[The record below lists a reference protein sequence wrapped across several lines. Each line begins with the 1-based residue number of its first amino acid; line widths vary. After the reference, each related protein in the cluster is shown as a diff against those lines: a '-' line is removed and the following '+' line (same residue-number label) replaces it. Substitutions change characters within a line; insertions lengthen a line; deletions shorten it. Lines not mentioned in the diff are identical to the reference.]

1 MAYENGVRNGIVS
14 GSTLENHGYDFVI
27 NVIPV
32 RVRDFTWQ
40 LSLNTSVTRNS
51 VEKNNRVNGLED
63 YYTGSCVVNGRPF
76 STFYSYEFDGLEQE
90 HGQPQFKHMNIEGAE
105 SPKDYLV
112 ESGKFTPDFS
122 GGLNTMFK
130 YKQFSLYALFT
141 VQWGGHGRLP
151 NLYTSNL
158 NPPKPEQNVS
168 KKLMN
173 RWKRPGDKSLIPSLP
188 GTGNELITLPLTA
201 TSPAYRAYIYDMYN
215 YSDVR
220 VANTDFIRCRSISLA
235 YEFDGD
241 WLKQVGINYLQLK
254 ASMTNPFMWVS
265 DSKWDGLDPETGN
278 WPARRVTSLSLQ
290 VMF

>member
-1 MAYENGVRNGIVS
+1 
-14 GSTLENHGYDFVI
+14 
-27 NVIPV
+27 
-32 RVRDFTWQ
+32 
-40 LSLNTSVTRNS
+40 
-51 VEKNNRVNGLED
+51 
-63 YYTGSCVVNGRPF
+63 
-76 STFYSYEFDGLEQE
+76 
-90 HGQPQFKHMNIEGAE
+90 
-105 SPKDYLV
+105 
-112 ESGKFTPDFS
+112 
-122 GGLNTMFK
+122 
-130 YKQFSLYALFT
+130 
-141 VQWGGHGRLP
+141 
-151 NLYTSNL
+151 
-158 NPPKPEQNVS
+158 
-168 KKLMN
+168 MN

-278 WPARRVTSLSLQ
+278 WPARSVTSLSLQ